1 MAQHIRG
8 VHICGSLGKNFAEKC
23 DKRRSEMFNRR
34 RKKSVPQK
42 RFEKMAS
49 AEVVAGDVG

>member
-49 AEVVAGDVG
+49 AEVVAGDV